1 MKKNRTYG
9 LMESIGLFKLI
20 KIMRFTIFIL
30 FLSLSQTF
38 AVNSY
43 SQQAKLSLDMRNARV
58 EEVIDQIE
66 KNSEFFFMYNKN
78 MIDVDRKVDI
88 QAEEKS
94 INEVLD
100 KIFANTGISYSI
112 KDRQILLI
120 NSRLQ
125 REVKDSNTQQQKS
138 VSGKVTDST
147 GGPLPGVS
155 VVIKGTTNGTITDL
169 DGKYT
174 LPKVSENS
182 VLVFSFVGMK
192 TQEVAVAGKTTIDIT
207 LIDESIGIEEVVA
220 VGYGT
225 QKKSVITGAISGTSA
240 KELADKPVSRI
251 EQALQGRA
259 SGVSI
264 TAGSGQPGESSTV
277 RVRGTTS
284 INNSDPLFVV
294 DGTPITGNID
304 YLSPNDIESIE
315 VLKDAA
321 SAAIYGARAS
331 AGVILVTTKKGTA
344 GTLRINYNG
353 YLGTQSPAKKLSL
366 LNASDYA
373 SLYNEALTNDGKA
386 ALYSNP
392 SSLGAGTD
400 WQKAIFST
408 NSKVENHEISINGGN
423 EKAVFYTSFGY
434 YGQDGI
440 VLPEVSNY
448 KRYNVRINS
457 DFKLKPWLKF
467 GENVSYA
474 NTKSHSISGNN
485 NQDIYSGLLS
495 NAVNLD
501 PIVPA
506 IVTDPTVANAAPYSN
521 HTVMRDDAGNPYGIS
536 NSYINPLAAAK
547 AYSGNYSSSHN
558 ITGNFFAEIEP
569 IKNLTLRS
577 SLGAGII
584 FGESES
590 FTPAVYFN
598 SANDK
603 NLNQYNRTLS
613 SNSTWSLE
621 NTASYTFKIEKNNF
635 VALLGTGNYV
645 YNKSKTVSAT
655 YNGLPVNTID
665 EASMNFSVAQ
675 VDRVAF
681 GFEGYLHKLSS
692 IYGRLIYNYDEK
704 YLFTGIIRRD
714 GSSRFGTNNKFGYFP
729 SASVGWVASKENFW
743 PQNNVV
749 NFLKIRGSYG
759 VTGSDNIG
767 DFQYISTI
775 VGGSNYTY
783 GTSTTASIGSVP
795 KALPNPDLKW
805 EETTQTNIGFEAT
818 VLKDFRLVFDWFK
831 KNTSNMLMTIQL
843 PYFTGASSFP
853 SGNVA
858 TMENKGVE
866 LELSYRKNI
875 GALNFE
881 VKGNASYVKNEVT
894 DLGQTAY
901 LAGPTSFSSQYEVT
915 RTMVGM
921 PYGSFYGFVS
931 DGIFQNQA
939 QIDAYT
945 NKAGAKLLPSAKP
958 GDFKWVDVN
967 GDGVISSDDRTFMGS
982 SIPKW
987 NYGLTISASWKNF
1000 DVNIF
1005 GQGVA
1010 GNKIYN
1016 NTRRVDNPAS
1026 NWATSALDRWHGEG
1040 TSNTFPRMSVSDP
1053 NHNFSNTS
1061 AFYLKDGSFLRLK
1074 SVQLGYS
1081 LPKALAS
1088 KATFEKVRIYVTGT
1102 NLFTITKYT
1111 GFDPEVGGSRYGFD
1125 QGIYPQAKSFMVGLS
1140 VTL

>member
-1 MKKNRTYG
+1 MFNKDRLPHYA
-9 LMESIGLFKLI
+9 
-20 KIMRFTIFIL
+20 
-30 FLSLSQTF
+30 LSQLIRVMKLTTF
-38 AVNSY
+38 FLLIAFITVNAGVY
-43 SQQAKLSLDMRNARV
+43 SQTAKLDLKVQSTTVKDILS
-58 EEVIDQIE
+58 IIE
-66 KNSEFFFMYNKN
+66 NQSDFFFMYNDRK
-78 MIDVDRKVDI
+78 IDVNRKIDI
-88 QAEEKS
+88 EFKGSNIET
-94 INEVLD
+94 VLKKLFEGTD
-100 KIFANTGISYSI
+100 TKYII
-112 KDRQILLI
+112 KNRQIVLF
-120 NSRLQ
+120 NENEAVGVS
-125 REVKDSNTQQQKS
+125 DNPNTQQQQHA

-147 GGPLPGVS
+147 GAPLPGVS
-155 VVIKGTTNGTITDL
+155 VVIKGTTNGTITDM
-169 DGKYT
+169 DGKYS
-174 LPKVSENS
+174 LPKVSDNS

-192 TQEVAVAGKTTIDIT
+192 SQEVAVGGKSLINVTLADETIG
-207 LIDESIGIEEVVA
+207 LEEVVA

-225 QKKSVITGAISGTSA
+225 QKKSVVTGAISGTNA
-240 KELADKPVSRI
+240 KELANKPISRI
-251 EQALQGRA
+251 EQALQGR
-259 SGVSI
+259 STGVNI
-264 TAGSGQPGESSTV
+264 TAASGQPGESSTV

-284 INNSDPLFVV
+284 INNSDPLYVV

-304 YLSPNDIESIE
+304 YLSPSDIESIE

-344 GTLRINYNG
+344 GTLRISYNG
-353 YLGTQSPAKKLSL
+353 YVGTQSPARKLSL

-373 SLYNEALTNDGKA
+373 TLYNEALTNDGKA

-392 SSLGAGTD
+392 ASLGDGTD
-400 WQKAIFST
+400 WQKAIFSN
-408 NSKVENHEISINGGN
+408 NSKIENHEISINGGN

-448 KRYNVRINS
+448 KRYNIRINS

-474 NTKSHSISGNN
+474 HTKSHSISGNN
-485 NQDIYSGLLS
+485 NVDIFSGLLS
-495 NAVNLD
+495 NAVNLE
-501 PIVPA
+501 PTVPSV
-506 IVTDPTVANAAPYSN
+506 VTDASIANAAPYSN
-521 HTVMRDDAGNPYGIS
+521 HIVMRDDAGNPYGIS

-547 AYSGNYSSSHN
+547 AYSGNYGASHN
-558 ITGNFFAEIEP
+558 ITGNFYAEIEP
-569 IKNLTLRS
+569 VKNLTLRS

-590 FTPAVYFN
+590 FTPVVYFN

-635 VALLGTGNYV
+635 TALIGTGNYV

-675 VDRVAF
+675 ANRVAF
-681 GFEGYLHKLSS
+681 GFEGYLHKLNS

-783 GTSTTASIGSVP
+783 GTSTTATIGSVP

-805 EETTQTNIGFEAT
+805 EETTQTNVGFEAT
-818 VLKDFRLVFDWFK
+818 VLKDFRLTFDWFNK
-831 KNTSNMLMTIQL
+831 TTSNMLMTIQL
-843 PYFTGASSFP
+843 PYYTGASSFP

-858 TMENKGVE
+858 TMKNTGVE
-866 LELSYRKNI
+866 IDLSYRKAI

-881 VKGNASYVKNEVT
+881 VKGNASYVKNEIT

-901 LAGPTSFSSQYEVT
+901 LAGPTSFSSQYEIT

-921 PYGSFYGFVS
+921 PYASFYGFVS

-945 NKAGAKLLPSAKP
+945 NKAGAKLLPNAKP

-967 GDGVISSDDRTFMGS
+967 GDGAISSDDRTFLGS

-1016 NTRRVDNPAS
+1016 NTRRVDIPAS

-1040 TSNTFPRMSVSDP
+1040 TSNTFPRMSLADP
-1053 NHNFSNTS
+1053 NHNFNNTS
-1061 AFYLKDGSFLRLK
+1061 AFYLKDGAFVRLK
-1074 SVQLGYS
+1074 SVQLGYT
-1081 LPKALAS
+1081 LPKNLAS
-1088 KATFEKVRIYVTGT
+1088 KAKFEKVRIYVTGT

-1111 GFDPEVGGSRYGFD
+1111 GFDPEVGGSLYGFD
-1125 QGIYPQAKSFMVGLS
+1125 QGIYPQAKSFMIGLN